1 MDKRD
6 FARQLRC
13 RSTDAERLLWRHL
26 RRRRLADFK
35 FRRQE
40 PVGTYVPDFVCYEGR
55 LIVELDGGQHA
66 DDRAYDE
73 RRDAWLASQGF
84 RVLRFPDNLC
94 FDECRGRA
102 GADLADARR
111 KSEGWRRVTTF
122 TLTLTL
128 SRQGRGDFTLT
139 LSSSRPGRGKQW

>member
-6 FARQLRC
+6 FARRLRR

-40 PVGTYVPDFVCYEGR
+40 PVGTYVPDFVCYESR

-73 RRDAWLASQGF
+73 RRDA
-84 RVLRFPDNLC
+84 
-94 FDECRGRA
+94 
-102 GADLADARR
+102 
-111 KSEGWRRVTTF
+111 
-122 TLTLTL
+122 
-128 SRQGRGDFTLT
+128 
-139 LSSSRPGRGKQW
+139 

>member
-6 FARQLRC
+6 FARQLRR

-26 RRRRLADFK
+26 RGRRMADFK

-40 PVGTYVPDFVCYEGR
+40 PVGAYIPDFVCHECR

-66 DDRAYDE
+66 DERAYDE

-84 RVLRFPDNLC
+84 RVRRFSDNYVLTNL
-94 FDECRGRA
+94 EGALEAIWQALGEGR
-102 GADLADARR
+102 D
-111 KSEGWRRVTTF
+111 
-122 TLTLTL
+122 
-128 SRQGRGDFTLT
+128 GRE
-139 LSSSRPGRGKQW
+139 K